1 MYTNAECRINDLEK
15 KTKNIFLYANDN
27 KLKLML
33 KDSKTIITV
42 SLIFTIMT
50 NKDSTQDRKNGKFQ
64 KIWEKNDP

>member
-15 KTKNIFLYANDN
+15 KTKKIFLYANDY

-64 KIWEKNDP
+64 KIWEKDDP